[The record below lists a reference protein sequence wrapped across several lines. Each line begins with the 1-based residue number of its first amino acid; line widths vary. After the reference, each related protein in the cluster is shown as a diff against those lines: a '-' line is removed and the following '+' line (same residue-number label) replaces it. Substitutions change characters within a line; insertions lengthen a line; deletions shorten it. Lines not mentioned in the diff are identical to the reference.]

1 MHIPEDGVKG
11 EKGRVGSAE
20 DATDVFVQ
28 LRTHIS

>member
-11 EKGRVGSAE
+11 EEGGVSSAE
-20 DATDVFVQ
+20 DTSDVFVQ